1 MLLGSPHHREGE
13 PMSLFAAC
21 VFACI
26 ACLAVQALFGHLIGD
41 T

>member
-1 MLLGSPHHREGE
+1 MGQLDHREGE
-13 PMSLFAAC
+13 PMSLIAAC
-21 VFACI
+21 IFACI